1 MFNSQSEM
9 SLAKEDKGE
18 VMLNISIMKDSK
30 GSSIK
35 KSPKKEIGAF
45 GIVNTHSSVDEFDPD
60 VQFLTKVV

>member
-30 GSSIK
+30 GS
-35 KSPKKEIGAF
+35 
-45 GIVNTHSSVDEFDPD
+45 
-60 VQFLTKVV
+60 